1 MTFTPAPTE
10 DYHASFTGRAQSYL
24 DAMHDH
30 PEAMREE
37 FDAAVRALQLP
48 TEGPPAIVVQP
59 EAGGSIPPALA
70 ALPGFLPFE
79 SHRELVQASS
89 PPECGGSPEFAPPG
103 LPRLAEPHR
112 LPLADGCADRV
123 LFMAVLHHFDDEAR
137 AQVYREALRVL
148 RPGGRL
154 LVADVEEGSAP
165 AAWLNGFVDRS
176 NPLGHR
182 GRFFTERD
190 KATFLGAGFAH
201 VAVTA
206 EDYAWRFPSVAAR
219 DDFMRRLFYLT
230 LATPEQVHAALDET
244 FGPGPDVPWRLLFFS
259 AEKQHGATRALGQT

>member
-1 MTFTPAPTE
+1 MTFTPAPAE
-10 DYHASFTGRAQSYL
+10 EYQASFTGRAQSYL
-24 DAMHDH
+24 DAMRDY
-30 PEAMREE
+30 PAAMREE

-48 TEGPPAIVVQP
+48 EEGPPAIVVQP

-70 ALPGFLPFE
+70 AMPGFLAFE
-79 SHRELVQASS
+79 SHRELVQEAGA
-89 PPECGGSPEFAPPG
+89 EAAAKDFAPPG
-103 LPRLAEPHR
+103 PPRLAEPHR

-123 LFMAVLHHFDDEAR
+123 LFMAVLHHFGDEAR

-165 AAWLNGFVDRS
+165 ATWLNGFVDRS

-182 GRFFTERD
+182 GRFFTESD
-190 KATFLGAGFAH
+190 KAAFLEAGFAH

-206 EDYAWRFPSVAAR
+206 EDYAWRFPSAAAR
-219 DDFMRRLFYLT
+219 EDFMRRLFYLT
-230 LATPEQVHAALDET
+230 LATPDQIRAALDET
-244 FGPGPDVPWRLLFFS
+244 FGPGPDVAWRLLFFS
-259 AEKQHGATRALGQT
+259 AEKRSD